1 MKLLVKQTLM
11 SPVVSHIA
19 LVASRFTYRFGRQ
32 SFHISLISL
41 TLIPFLTIRHKP
53 KTIRKSSWQINPI
66 YCMQYSSNNNS

>member
-32 SFHISLISL
+32 SFHISLWSPVVSHIAYL
-41 TLIPFLTIRHKP
+41 ADTYTIFDH
-53 KTIRKSSWQINPI
+53 TT
-66 YCMQYSSNNNS
+66 